1 MKKIIVRADDL
12 GYSKAVNYGI
22 LDSVRDG
29 IIKNIGFMVN
39 MPDSCHGYDLIK
51 NLDVCLGLH
60 VNICVGMP
68 VSDPT
73 SIKSLVQEDGSFK
86 SSRMHRSS
94 DEDIVS
100 LSDAICEVEAQYHR
114 FVEIT
119 NKKPQYFEAHAIPSK
134 NLLQAI
140 DIFGKRYN
148 LKVVGLSLNGDP
160 ILVNGHKV
168 YMHLESMHKDYD
180 PYVSFKNMVA
190 NAHEDGYEVMI
201 CHPGYIDEPLVNSSS
216 LVYPRMKEVAM
227 LIDPEFKKWIEDEQ
241 INTYTFEDL

>member
-1 MKKIIVRADDL
+1 MKKIIIRADDL

-29 IIKNIGFMVN
+29 IVKNIGFMVN

-51 NLDVCLGLH
+51 NLDVCLGL
-60 VNICVGMP
+60 
-68 VSDPT
+68 
-73 SIKSLVQEDGSFK
+73 Q
-86 SSRMHRSS
+86 
-94 DEDIVS
+94 VS

-134 NLLQAI
+134 NLLRAI
-140 DIFGKRYN
+140 DIVGERYN

-160 ILVNGHKV
+160 VTVNGHKL

-180 PYVSFKNMVA
+180 PYVSLKNMVA
-190 NAHEDGYEVMI
+190 NAHKDGYDVMI

-227 LIDPEFKKWIEDEQ
+227 LIDPMFKKWIEAEQ